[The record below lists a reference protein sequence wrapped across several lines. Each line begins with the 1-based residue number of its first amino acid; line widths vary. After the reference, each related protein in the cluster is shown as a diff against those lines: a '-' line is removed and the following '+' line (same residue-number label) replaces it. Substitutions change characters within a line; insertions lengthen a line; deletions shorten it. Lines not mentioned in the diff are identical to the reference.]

1 MNIGD
6 LISVNGQIA
15 TVASTGYTRVV
26 YTPEDYDLQAA
37 GYEGGTACSFVD
49 VVYANGRQGTV
60 NLSRTNWKFHQGANS

>member
-1 MNIGD
+1 VNVGD

-15 TVASTGYTRVV
+15 TITSPCYTRVV

-49 VVYANGRQGTV
+49 VTYANGRQGVV
-60 NLSRTNWKFHQGANS
+60 NLSRTNWQFHQSANS